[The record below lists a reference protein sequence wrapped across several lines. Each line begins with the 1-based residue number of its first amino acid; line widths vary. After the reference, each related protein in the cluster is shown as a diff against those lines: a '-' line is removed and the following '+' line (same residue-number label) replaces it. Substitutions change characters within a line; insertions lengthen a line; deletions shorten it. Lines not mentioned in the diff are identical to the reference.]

1 MDQEQRQKG
10 RLDGVL
16 SLYLVVTAPRLLKYT
31 IPKLLHLGLSCLRQT
46 NSCFFSGSFF
56 FFFFFWLSLIFF
68 LCLMRLKLF
77 SCLCGKYN
85 YNINVKRKIS
95 LCLYI
100 RNIFIWSW
108 RHSFCL
114 GNRPFRK
121 LSTQDNLR

>member
-1 MDQEQRQKG
+1 MDQKQRQKG

-16 SLYLVVTAPRLLKYT
+16 SLYLVVAAPRFLKYT
-31 IPKLLHLGLSCLRQT
+31 IPKLLHLGFSCLRQT
-46 NSCFFSGSFF
+46 NSCFFSWSCFGFF
-56 FFFFFWLSLIFF
+56 FSCLWFLF

-77 SCLCGKYN
+77 SCLCGEYN
-85 YNINVKRKIS
+85 HYINVKRKIS
-95 LCLYI
+95 LWLYI

-121 LSTQDNLR
+121 LSIQDNLR